1 MRRRALLLAL
11 ALSLL
16 ALASR
21 LGAQDAPLQ
30 GPLLAVDT
38 AQQDRIII
46 YDMGGAARRELALGP
61 GWQRVWG
68 FSPDGCRVLFTR
80 SDGPDASRIY
90 SARLD
95 GSDARA
101 LVRYDDLPP
110 GAWSAWNPQ
119 WQPGGNRV
127 AFTLI
132 RDTPQPGGAALRTY
146 HIAWVDAD
154 GGYPQFYSASGD
166 EHEPQWSPDGGWLAY
181 IAFDARPAGAAIQS
195 TAAPTQPPAP
205 GQPTAPPAP
214 LLREADLWLVR
225 ADGTAKQRLTDFPTG
240 SVRGPRWSPD
250 GDLIGFIYAPSPGN
264 DQFYMIAGQPG
275 GAPTQ
280 LSQQWSLILDLS
292 WLPDSSAML
301 AAVRDFR
308 DVRDNRLWRIPL
320 LGWADSDASLYLDNP
335 ALAYADYPRFSAD
348 GRWLAFRS
356 AYALAVVDTLSQ
368 SWALL
373 DEDLPGGTPPVWSP
387 AGFQGEASC

>member
-1 MRRRALLLAL
+1 MSRTAALALLALVLLAL
-11 ALSLL
+11 AP
-16 ALASR
+16 R
-21 LGAQDAPLQ
+21 LGAQDAALE
-30 GPLLAVDT
+30 GPLLAADT
-38 AQQDRIII
+38 AQQDRIIL
-46 YDMGGAARRELALGP
+46 YDMGGAARRELSFGA
-61 GWQRVWG
+61 GWVRVWG

-80 SDGPDASRIY
+80 GDGPDAMRIY

-95 GSDARA
+95 GGDVRA

-119 WQPGGNRV
+119 WQPGGSRI

-132 RDTPQPGGAALRTY
+132 RDTPQRDGSVRRTY
-146 HIAWVDAD
+146 HIAWVGAD
-154 GGYPQFYSASGD
+154 GGYPQLYSASGD
-166 EHEPQWSPDGGWLAY
+166 EHEPQWSPDGAWLAY
-181 IAFDARPAGAAIQS
+181 IAYDERPAGADIYS
-195 TAAPTQPPAP
+195 TAVPTPSGQTGPPV
-205 GQPTAPPAP
+205 P

-225 ADGTAKQRLTDFPTG
+225 ADGEGKQRLTSFPTG

-275 GAPTQ
+275 GLPTQ
-280 LSQQWSLILDLS
+280 LSQQWSLILDLA

-301 AAVRDFR
+301 AAARDFR

-320 LGWADSDASLYLDNP
+320 LGWADTDATLYLDNP

-356 AYALAVVDTLSQ
+356 AYALAVVDTASQ
-368 SWALL
+368 SWAIF
-373 DEDLPGGTPPVWSP
+373 DEELPGNTPPVWSP
-387 AGFQGEASC
+387 AGFQGEAAC